1 MGGQSF
7 PAPQTVPSYPLAGGC
22 QLFQQEG
29 DGDLQQGLPEEL
41 LSHGAA
47 VVVKFLWGER
57 VPQVTQGL
65 AAPCP
70 RAQTPEICPP
80 NHLHRH
86 EQTPLA
92 SHPSPQLLPSVS
104 EPG

>member
-41 LSHGAA
+41 LPHGAA
-47 VVVKFLWGER
+47 IVVKFL
-57 VPQVTQGL
+57 
-65 AAPCP
+65 
-70 RAQTPEICPP
+70 
-80 NHLHRH
+80 
-86 EQTPLA
+86 
-92 SHPSPQLLPSVS
+92 
-104 EPG
+104 